1 MKTVPFLITV
11 PMGKRLIA
19 KGLLADPA
27 VMEAMVR
34 GRLLIVAGTTN
45 AYVAQ
50 EALRATGSSAALDSR
65 SFRRGVTLA
74 PGAKLP
80 GDQTKFDLLIDHG
93 EIRTDRTVFEIAPE
107 LGPGDMILKGANALF
122 LSGAEAGTLIGHP
135 QGGTIIPILAA
146 AIGRRVQIVVPIGL
160 EKRVEKP
167 IPELAR
173 LMNRAGAEG
182 PRLCPLPGRV
192 YTELDAVQTLTG
204 AHAELLAAGGA
215 LGAEGAVYLAVTGEE
230 DQLETMQALMNE
242 LRREP
247 ASLLQ
252 D

>member
-1 MKTVPFLITV
+1 
-11 PMGKRLIA
+11 
-19 KGLLADPA
+19 
-27 VMEAMVR
+27 
-34 GRLLIVAGTTN
+34 
-45 AYVAQ
+45 
-50 EALRATGSSAALDSR
+50 
-65 SFRRGVTLA
+65 
-74 PGAKLP
+74 
-80 GDQTKFDLLIDHG
+80 
-93 EIRTDRTVFEIAPE
+93 
-107 LGPGDMILKGANALF
+107 
-122 LSGAEAGTLIGHP
+122 
-135 QGGTIIPILAA
+135 
-146 AIGRRVQIVVPIGL
+146 
-160 EKRVEKP
+160 
-167 IPELAR
+167 
-173 LMNRAGAEG
+173 MNSAGAEG

>member
-1 MKTVPFLITV
+1 MRSKNRGLMEQIKTY
-11 PMGKRLIA
+11 A
-19 KGLLADPA
+19 
-27 VMEAMVR
+27 EEYAMSHGGATPSTRDIGAAFNMSHVS
-34 GRLLIVAGTTN
+34 
-45 AYVAQ
+45 AYRY
-50 EALRATGSSAALDSR
+50 LRSMDELGMIR
-65 SFRRGVTLA
+65 YE
-74 PGAKLP
+74 
-80 GDQTKFDLLIDHG
+80 HG

-173 LMNRAGAEG
+173 LMNSAGAEG